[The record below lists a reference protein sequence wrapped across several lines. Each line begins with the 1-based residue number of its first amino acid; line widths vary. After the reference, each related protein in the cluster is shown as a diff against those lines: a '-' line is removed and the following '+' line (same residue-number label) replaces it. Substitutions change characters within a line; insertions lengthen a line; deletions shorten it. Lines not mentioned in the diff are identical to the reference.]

1 MGGDSCAKGRGFES
15 QHRILDG
22 HFSHLFVAKIVMFFV
37 KTKINEKDAG
47 VGPFKKTFQKH
58 FKNTIL
64 YIFTAF
70 KNVNGKRDVRFS

>member
-1 MGGDSCAKGRGFES
+1 MPKVVGSNPITVYWID
-15 QHRILDG
+15 I
-22 HFSHLFVAKIVMFFV
+22 FSHLFVVKIVMFFV